1 MTILAIFGLLAFC
14 YLMAGR
20 AGFLMF
26 WIIMRWPLV
35 FILAVGAIINFVP
48 FWLVVVFAILAAVPE
63 EKIPDQVFDW
73 INLILYVGIVGG
85 GLFLLGVFN

>member
-1 MTILAIFGLLAFC
+1 MTLLVILGLLAFC
-14 YLMAGR
+14 YLISGS

-35 FILAVGAIINFVP
+35 FILAVGAIANLAP

-63 EKIPDQVFDW
+63 EKIPEQTWDW

>member
-1 MTILAIFGLLAFC
+1 MTILAILGLLAFC
-14 YLMAGR
+14 YLMAGS

-26 WIIMRWPLV
+26 WTIMRWPLV
-35 FILAVGAIINFVP
+35 FILAVGAIANLVP
-48 FWLVVVFAILAAVPE
+48 SWLVVVFAILAAVPE
-63 EKIPDQVFDW
+63 EKIPDETWDW